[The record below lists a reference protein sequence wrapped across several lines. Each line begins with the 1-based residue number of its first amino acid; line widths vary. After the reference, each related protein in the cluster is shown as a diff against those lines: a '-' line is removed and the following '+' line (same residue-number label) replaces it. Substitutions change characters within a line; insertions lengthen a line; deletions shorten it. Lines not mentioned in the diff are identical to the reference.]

1 MNAES
6 RHVPALDGLRGIAI
20 LLVIPHNAD
29 VFEGTHGWLVPFAT
43 LAHMGWIGV
52 HLFFVLSGYLITGNL
67 LDSRN
72 APNYY
77 SAFFARRVLRIFPL
91 YYLSLIFF
99 LWVLPLLVNLPADML
114 ASYHNQG
121 WLWVFL
127 QNWAQP
133 FGRAV
138 YWFPHFWSLGVEEQ
152 FYLVWPFVV
161 ALCPDRRLAKVCI
174 GLMLAA
180 FVIRAVML
188 ASGAD
193 PEEMYQF
200 TICRMDSLAV
210 GALAA
215 IYMRRPSFANW
226 IRRRSSWLVVIAL
239 LLMLAGAV
247 ITRGYGPL
255 NPVTIRYGYSLLA
268 VSLAMIMIAAVRG
281 STKGLPRAIG
291 GILSNTFLRSVGRY
305 SYAMYIFHMPIN
317 RALAPKLLPLL
328 RPLGPSY
335 PLLFALIITVLTY
348 VAGAASYMLIER
360 HFLKLKRYFVPKSP
374 PTPVPTPTS
383 VSA

>member
-1 MNAES
+1 MRTDS

-20 LLVIPHNAD
+20 LMVIPHNAD
-29 VFEGTHGWLVPFAT
+29 VFSHIHGWLVPFAVM
-43 LAHMGWIGV
+43 ANAGWIGV
-52 HLFFVLSGYLITGNL
+52 QLFFVLSGYLITGNL

-77 SAFFARRVLRIFPL
+77 SAFFTRRVLRIFPL

-114 ASYHNQG
+114 ASYQNQG

-133 FGRAV
+133 FGQTV

-161 ALCPDRRLAKVCI
+161 ALCPKGWLARACI

-180 FVIRAVML
+180 FVIRAAML
-188 ASGAD
+188 AAGAD
-193 PEEMYQF
+193 AEEMYQF
-200 TICRMDSLAV
+200 TICRMDSLAA
-210 GALAA
+210 GALMAV
-215 IYMRRPSFANW
+215 YMRRPSFANW
-226 IRRRSSWLVVIAL
+226 IHQNSSRLILSSL

-247 ITRGYGPL
+247 ITRGYGSL
-255 NPVTIRYGYSLLA
+255 DPVTIRYGYSLLA
-268 VSLAMIMIAAVRG
+268 VSLAVFMTAAASSSRRG
-281 STKGLPRAIG
+281 LSRAMDA
-291 GILSNTFLRSVGRY
+291 ILTNAFLRSVGRY

-328 RPLGPSY
+328 HPLGSGY
-335 PLLFALIITVLTY
+335 PILFALIITVLTY
-348 VAGAASYMLIER
+348 AAGAASYVLIER

-374 PTPVPTPTS
+374 LPPTPSLTTA
-383 VSA
+383 SA